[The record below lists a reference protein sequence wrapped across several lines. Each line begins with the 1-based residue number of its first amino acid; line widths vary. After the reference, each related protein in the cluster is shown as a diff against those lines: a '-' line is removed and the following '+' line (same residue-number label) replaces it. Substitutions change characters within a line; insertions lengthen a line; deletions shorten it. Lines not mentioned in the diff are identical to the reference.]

1 MKIWKHF
8 LNNPRINL
16 FSPSSSVLVTL
27 WPGDLWWHSGV
38 SDCHWFDGGA
48 GLWFGC
54 GLALITAGSLTAGIV
69 GILFISAVPW
79 QVVVLWTSEKNGGNP
94 TPF

>member
-1 MKIWKHF
+1 METF
-8 LNNPRINL
+8 LKQSKNKFR
-16 FSPSSSVLVTL
+16 SPSSSVLVTL

-54 GLALITAGSLTAGIV
+54 GLALITTGSLTAGVV

-79 QVVVLWTSEKNGGNP
+79 QVVVLWTSEKNVGNL

>member
-1 MKIWKHF
+1 MYCI
-8 LNNPRINL
+8 
-16 FSPSSSVLVTL
+16 VGVTAHIL

-79 QVVVLWTSEKNGGNP
+79 QVVVLWTCVGTLVLSSEGI
-94 TPF
+94 